1 MDYLGIAIRKIKMN
15 TGKLNAQQMQQLGKI
30 QAFLQKQHNIAMMRN
45 TIITTTPDPRP
56 WKRLS

>member
-1 MDYLGIAIRKIKMN
+1 MI

-30 QAFLQKQHNIAMMRN
+30 QAFLQKQHNIAKMRN

-56 WKRLS
+56 